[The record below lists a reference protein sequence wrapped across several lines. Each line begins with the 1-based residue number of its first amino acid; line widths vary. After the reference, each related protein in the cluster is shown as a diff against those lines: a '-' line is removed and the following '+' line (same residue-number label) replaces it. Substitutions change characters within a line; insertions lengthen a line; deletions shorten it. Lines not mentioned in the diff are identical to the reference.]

1 MLTADASTHVDHRD
15 EIGVITMTVKERL
28 EAYRRKKRR
37 EETMESIKSVMRN
50 IFSWNRNNRIEKSV
64 EESTSEEQVK
74 LCEQSVD
81 VQEEEV
87 QEEDAQEE
95 DSVQES
101 RGTVLN
107 RVIYLLYFLLWATLY
122 VIALEYEFGA
132 VYFVLSALVF
142 ICLNTRSGPKRRGE
156 PSAYSV
162 FNPNCEAIEG
172 TLDASQFEKEIR
184 YGIAGVR

>member
-1 MLTADASTHVDHRD
+1 
-15 EIGVITMTVKERL
+15 MTVKERL
-28 EAYRRKKRR
+28 EAYRRRKRR
-37 EETMESIKSVMRN
+37 EEVIKSIKSIMGN
-50 IFSWNRNNRIEKSV
+50 IFSWNRKKGIEKSI
-64 EESTSEEQVK
+64 EQSTNDEQVK

-81 VQEEEV
+81 EEEVYEEEV
-87 QEEDAQEE
+87 QEDIQENSAQK
-95 DSVQES
+95 S

-107 RVIYLLYFLLWATLY
+107 RVIYLLYFLLWTTLY

-142 ICLNTRSGPKRRGE
+142 ICLNTRSGPKRLGE

-184 YGIAGVR
+184 YGIGGAR

>member
-1 MLTADASTHVDHRD
+1 
-15 EIGVITMTVKERL
+15 MTVKERL

-37 EETMESIKSVMRN
+37 QEMMESIKSVMRN
-50 IFSWNRNNRIEKSV
+50 IFSWNREIRIEKS
-64 EESTSEEQVK
+64 EESMKEEQVK
-74 LCEQSVD
+74 LCKQLVVVEEDVQEVD
-81 VQEEEV
+81 VQEE
-87 QEEDAQEE
+87 DNT
-95 DSVQES
+95 QES
-101 RGTVLN
+101 QSTVLK

-122 VIALEYEFGA
+122 MIALEYEFGA
-132 VYFVLSALVF
+132 VYFVLSALIF

-184 YGIAGVR
+184 YGIGGIR

>member
-1 MLTADASTHVDHRD
+1 M
-15 EIGVITMTVKERL
+15 
-28 EAYRRKKRR
+28 
-37 EETMESIKSVMRN
+37 
-50 IFSWNRNNRIEKSV
+50 
-64 EESTSEEQVK
+64 
-74 LCEQSVD
+74 CEQSADVEEDIQEEED
-81 VQEEEV
+81 VQEER
-87 QEEDAQEE
+87 
-95 DSVQES
+95 ES

-107 RVIYLLYFLLWATLY
+107 RVIYLLYFLLWVTLY

-142 ICLNTRSGPKRRGE
+142 VCLNTRSGPKRHGE

-184 YGIAGVR
+184 YGIAGAR

>member
-1 MLTADASTHVDHRD
+1 
-15 EIGVITMTVKERL
+15 MTVKERL

-37 EETMESIKSVMRN
+37 QEMMESIKSVMRN
-50 IFSWNRNNRIEKSV
+50 IILWNREDKIEHSFT
-64 EESTSEEQVK
+64 EESVKEEQVK
-74 LCEQSVD
+74 LCKHSVVVEED
-81 VQEEEV
+81 VQV
-87 QEEDAQEE
+87 QEVDIQEE
-95 DSVQES
+95 DSMQGS
-101 RGTVLN
+101 QNTVLE

-122 VIALEYEFGA
+122 MIALEYEFGA
-132 VYFVLSALVF
+132 VYFILSALIF

-184 YGIAGVR
+184 YGIGGIR

>member
-1 MLTADASTHVDHRD
+1 
-15 EIGVITMTVKERL
+15 MTVKDRL

-37 EETMESIKSVMRN
+37 QEMMESIKNVMRN
-50 IFSWNRNNRIEKSV
+50 IFSWNREIRIEKF
-64 EESTSEEQVK
+64 EESMKEEQVK
-74 LCEQSVD
+74 LCKQSVDVEEDVQEVD
-81 VQEEEV
+81 VQEE
-87 QEEDAQEE
+87 DNT
-95 DSVQES
+95 QES
-101 RGTVLN
+101 QSTVLK

-122 VIALEYEFGA
+122 MIALEYEFGA
-132 VYFVLSALVF
+132 VYFILSALIF

-184 YGIAGVR
+184 YGIGGIR

>member
-1 MLTADASTHVDHRD
+1 
-15 EIGVITMTVKERL
+15 
-28 EAYRRKKRR
+28 
-37 EETMESIKSVMRN
+37 MESIKSVIRN
-50 IFSWNRNNRIEKSV
+50 IFSWNRKNEIEKF
-64 EESTSEEQVK
+64 EEFTSDEQVK
-74 LCEQSVD
+74 LMRTEQSVD
-81 VQEEEV
+81 IQDEDV
-87 QEEDAQEE
+87 QEEDSTQEPR
-95 DSVQES
+95 S
-101 RGTVLN
+101 TVLN

-142 ICLNTRSGPKRRGE
+142 ICLNTRSGPKQRGE

-184 YGIAGVR
+184 YGIGVAR